1 MEMTKNP
8 VSPQKFFTETEGILM
23 IDAQDGVVKEGVT
36 NLSDAWHQASV
47 VCGHLFADIGS
58 VSHSGAQYPTAY

>member
-23 IDAQDGVVKEGVT
+23 IDA
-36 NLSDAWHQASV
+36 
-47 VCGHLFADIGS
+47 
-58 VSHSGAQYPTAY
+58 